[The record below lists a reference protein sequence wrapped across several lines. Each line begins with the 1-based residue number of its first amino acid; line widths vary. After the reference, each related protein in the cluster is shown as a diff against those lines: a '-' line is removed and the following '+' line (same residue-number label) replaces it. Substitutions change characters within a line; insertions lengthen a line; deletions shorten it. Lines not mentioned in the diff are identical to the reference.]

1 MRVLRVIA
9 SVSLNGE
16 QAAGKS
22 TRGKILRLR
31 IDPQVCPVLGLPS
44 STENLMA
51 TAANGWLK
59 GVRSVKRFARAG
71 SSLILEHKTADQ
83 IRYEAPLS
91 DNPGSAHHTIYL
103 R

>member
-22 TRGKILRLR
+22 TRAKILRLR

-51 TAANGWLK
+51 TAANGWLLVYENISAIA
-59 GVRSVKRFARAG
+59 GERSHC
-71 SSLILEHKTADQ
+71 I
-83 IRYEAPLS
+83 
-91 DNPGSAHHTIYL
+91 
-103 R
+103 